1 MYQKLIFIFL
11 DGIGVG
17 KSSKYNPFFMTSMP
31 FVEHLIGGLIVDD
44 ISVRKSDLLLK
55 GIDASLGVD
64 GIPQSATGQTTLF
77 TGRNAAKFLGHH
89 LTAFPNKP
97 LVGLINDYSIL
108 KSAKNKGLKVTF
120 ANAYSPNYF
129 QLVQLGLRFHSTTTR
144 CVFAAG
150 IPFRFIDDLID
161 GNAVCW
167 DMTNIFLQK
176 QIDISIPIVSPYVAG
191 MRLANLSKTHDLVL
205 YECFLPD
212 MIGHKKEIPKAI
224 EFLEALDA
232 FLNGVVSNKETDV
245 TVLITSDHGN
255 LEDLSTGSHTNN
267 PVPFLVS
274 GPMAKQLEDVQS
286 IADILGAVL

>member
-1 MYQKLIFIFL
+1 MYKKLIFIFL

-17 KSSKYNPFFMTSMP
+17 RSSGNNPFFVASMP
-31 FVEHLIGGLIVDD
+31 FVEHLVGGRIVDEV
-44 ISVRKSDLLLK
+44 SVREPDILLK
-55 GIDASLGVD
+55 GIDANLGVN

-77 TGRNAAKFLGHH
+77 TGRNAAKFLGRH

-97 LVGLINDYSIL
+97 LVELINEYSIL

-129 QLVQLGLRFHSTTTR
+129 QLVKLGLRFHSATTR
-144 CVFAAG
+144 CVFAAE
-150 IPFRFIDDLID
+150 IPFRFIDHLLD

-167 DMTNIFLQK
+167 DLTNSFLQH
-176 QIDISIPIVSPYVAG
+176 QIGIPIPIVSPYISG

-212 MIGHKKEIPKAI
+212 IIGHKKETPKAI
-224 EFLEALDA
+224 EFLEALDS
-232 FLNGVVSNKETDV
+232 FINGVVSNKEADV

-267 PVPFLVS
+267 LVPFLVS
-274 GPMAKQLEDVQS
+274 GPMAKELEYVES